1 MKCPIPEEDLN
12 KDELEYD
19 VDTDNENYIK
29 WITRGEGGSFEDS
42 PTGLYAENNNNVA
55 TTSQENTFTNENQ
68 NNIDILNE
76 SSQCDYDNNIVNE
89 YCIPEQNNNMQQLSK
104 ILEED
109 NISAEDPSDLHELI
123 SEEDSE
129 KLEKMEKKI
138 KKLKLQED
146 ELKQKKLLLKNEE
159 RELELKIK
167 KEKQKLELK
176 RENKEL
182 ELLESMKQS
191 EQQDNMMNKKRNGLI
206 PTQYN
211 YTNQPLYYNEK
222 YPKRQYINNVVYI
235 AKEEKGIYNNLS
247 GFKP

>member
-76 SSQCDYDNNIVNE
+76 SSQCNYNNI
-89 YCIPEQNNNMQQLSK
+89 ISKKNNNMPQLSK
-104 ILEED
+104 ILLEED

-129 KLEKMEKKI
+129 KLDKEILKEI
-138 KKLKLQED
+138 NKLNQQED
-146 ELKQKKLLLKNEE
+146 ELEQKKLLLQNEE

-176 RENKEL
+176 RENEKL
-182 ELLESMKQS
+182 ELLESLKQS

-222 YPKRQYINNVVYI
+222 YPYRKYINNKVYLST
-235 AKEEKGIYNNLS
+235 EEEEYKNWPGL
-247 GFKP
+247 